1 MQKQARHPNDLVI
14 THVSVLF
21 IQILFLTLI
30 NADKTTNLNALAVTE
45 IDKNPS
51 FTLLVGT
58 RHDIITSPYLT
69 SP

>member
-1 MQKQARHPNDLVI
+1 MQNANY
-14 THVSVLF
+14 
-21 IQILFLTLI
+21 
-30 NADKTTNLNALAVTE
+30 ADKTTNLNALAVTE

-69 SP
+69 LTTTSEFLASTEA